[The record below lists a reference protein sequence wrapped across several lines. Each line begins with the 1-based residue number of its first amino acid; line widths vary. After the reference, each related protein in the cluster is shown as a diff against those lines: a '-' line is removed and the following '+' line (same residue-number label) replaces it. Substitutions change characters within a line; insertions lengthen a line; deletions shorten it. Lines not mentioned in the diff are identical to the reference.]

1 MTENGEQILDMI
13 PETSQL
19 SQPDNPMYKIIDYAV
34 GGWLDNF
41 EEKDLD
47 SQFFLNTAT
56 GGYLDLHGED
66 YGIRRRLDESDDDY
80 RQRIIYESMGHLTAN
95 FLLDVYNVQLYTFID
110 DFNADENTLTS
121 DNPYIRTEGFLA
133 VTDEKTRNILNKKF
147 ILDTN
152 ITWLIL

>member
-56 GGYLDLHGED
+56 GKYLDLHGED
-66 YGIRRRLDESDDDY
+66 YGIRRRLDESDEEY
-80 RQRIIYESMGHLTAN
+80 RERIIYESLGHVTVG
-95 FLLDVYNVQLYTFID
+95 FLIDVYNVELYVYVS
-110 DFNADENTLTS
+110 DFSVTDNTLTS
-121 DNPYIRTEGFLA
+121 DNPYIYDKGFLA
-133 VTDEKTRNILNKKF
+133 VSNQNTKDILDKKF

-152 ITWLIL
+152 LTWLIL

>member
-56 GGYLDLHGED
+56 GGYLDLHGAD
-66 YGIRRRLDESDDDY
+66 YGIRRRVNESDEDY
-80 RQRIIYESMGHLTAN
+80 RERIIYESLGHLTVN
-95 FLLDVYNVQLYTFID
+95 YLRDVYNVELYVYVP
-110 DFNADENTLTS
+110 DFNVSENSLTS
-121 DNPYIRTEGFLA
+121 DNPYLNNDGFMG
-133 VTDEKTRNILNKKF
+133 VCNQTTRDILDKKF
-147 ILDTN
+147 IFDKS
-152 ITWLIL
+152 IYWLIL